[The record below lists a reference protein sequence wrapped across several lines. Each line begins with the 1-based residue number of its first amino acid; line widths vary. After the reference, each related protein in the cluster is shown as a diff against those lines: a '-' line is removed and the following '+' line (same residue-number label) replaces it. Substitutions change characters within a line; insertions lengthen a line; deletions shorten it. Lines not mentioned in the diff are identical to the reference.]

1 MAPTPED
8 YLAAVR
14 RETAR
19 FREVLADAD
28 LDLAVPTCPGW
39 TAGDLLH
46 HLAEVQWF
54 WARVLAENVTEDPD
68 LDEPVRAED
77 RADLLAFLDE
87 ANAALTEQLAAL
99 DPGEHRWSWAEEQT
113 VGFTLRRQAHEAL
126 VHRLDAELAVNAQR
140 APVDPGLAT
149 DGVDEAL
156 RVMFGG
162 VPGWATF
169 TPADGAVLRLVTTDT
184 GDAWT
189 IVLGRFAGIAPSG
202 NAYDEPM
209 LDVVDEPSTPEVG
222 ATVSAAAADLDA
234 WLWNRP
240 TLGPVERAGADDV
253 LQALQEILDAG
264 ID

>member
-19 FREVLADAD
+19 FRAVLAEAD
-28 LDLAVPTCPGW
+28 LEVAVPTCPGW
-39 TAGDLLH
+39 TAADLLH

-54 WARVLAENVTEDPD
+54 WSRVLSENVTEDPD

-77 RADLLAFLDE
+77 RAGLLAFLDR
-87 ANAALTEQLAAL
+87 AHDALTDQLASL

-126 VHRLDAELAVNAQR
+126 VHRLDAELAVGAAR
-140 APVDPGLAT
+140 AEVDPDLAA

-162 VPGWATF
+162 VPRWATF
-169 TPADGAVLRLVTTDT
+169 TPGDGAVLRIAATDT

-202 NAYDEPM
+202 TTYDEPM
-209 LDVVDEPSTPEVG
+209 LDVLDGSDAPTPG

-240 TLGPVERAGADDV
+240 TLGPVDRDGDDDA
-253 LQALQEILDAG
+253 LRALQEILDAG

>member
-19 FREVLADAD
+19 FRAVLAEAD
-28 LDLAVPTCPGW
+28 LEAVVPTCPGW
-39 TAGDLLH
+39 SVGDLLH

-54 WARVLAENVTEDPD
+54 WSRVLSENVTDDPD
-68 LDEPVRAED
+68 LEEPLRAED
-77 RADLLAFLDE
+77 RDGLLGFLDQ
-87 ANAALTEQLAAL
+87 AHAALTEQLETL
-99 DPGEHRWSWAEEQT
+99 DPGEHRWSWSEEQT

-126 VHRLDAELAVNAQR
+126 VHRLDAELAVGAAR
-140 APVDPGLAT
+140 AEVDPPLAA

-169 TPADGAVLRLVTTDT
+169 TPTEGAAIRLATTDT
-184 GDAWT
+184 DDTWT
-189 IVLGRFAGIAPSG
+189 IVLGRFAGVAPSG
-202 NAYDEPM
+202 NRYDEVM
-209 LDVVDEPSTPEVG
+209 LDVVDGPDLPDPT

-240 TLGPVERAGADDV
+240 TLGPVERTGDDAI
-253 LQALQEILDAG
+253 LRSLQEILDAG